1 MAMNGE
7 CRIFLKAADEW
18 WKKNEADLRRRAKQ
32 LPQ

>member
-1 MAMNGE
+1 MNKRMA
-7 CRIFLKAADEW
+7 FSLLTFW